1 MWESEVGEGESLD
14 ATACACPELGC
25 PKRKLLSHG
34 SMGWKRKKEPKCEKT
49 SFFSLWLW
57 GEAEQSV
64 CFTLNG
70 NRARE
75 GRQLPGYAAQK
86 ADYPR
91 GVVWWRKALWI
102 SFLFRAEWK
111 LFVDSKF
118 HSISLAPQAKHR
130 VGVCFGS
137 HLEVSS
143 ALEPM
148 RRRSP

>member
-1 MWESEVGEGESLD
+1 MGAWDGRERKSLSVRKQVSSL
-14 ATACACPELGC
+14 CGC
-25 PKRKLLSHG
+25 EEKLS
-34 SMGWKRKKEPKCEKT
+34 
-49 SFFSLWLW
+49 
-57 GEAEQSV
+57 SV

-118 HSISLAPQAKHR
+118 HSISPAPQAKHR
-130 VGVCFGS
+130 VSGVCFGS